1 MSNERLE
8 IDERLK
14 VGCYVRW
21 LRPIAL
27 HDEDR
32 DYIYG
37 LVTEF
42 GNVDID
48 QTEPEIRILDIK
60 TQKQMWLPLR
70 LLIEFG
76 SLQYAHDGDWILLNS

>member
-1 MSNERLE
+1 M
-8 IDERLK
+8 
-14 VGCYVRW
+14 
-21 LRPIAL
+21 
-27 HDEDR
+27 
-32 DYIYG
+32 
-37 LVTEF
+37 TEF

-76 SLQYAHDGDWILLNS
+76 SLQYAHDGDGILLIS

>member
-1 MSNERLE
+1 M
-8 IDERLK
+8 
-14 VGCYVRW
+14 
-21 LRPIAL
+21 
-27 HDEDR
+27 
-32 DYIYG
+32 
-37 LVTEF
+37 TEF

>member
-42 GNVDID
+42 GNVDI
-48 QTEPEIRILDIK
+48 
-60 TQKQMWLPLR
+60 
-70 LLIEFG
+70 
-76 SLQYAHDGDWILLNS
+76 A

>member
-14 VGCYVRW
+14 VGRYVRW